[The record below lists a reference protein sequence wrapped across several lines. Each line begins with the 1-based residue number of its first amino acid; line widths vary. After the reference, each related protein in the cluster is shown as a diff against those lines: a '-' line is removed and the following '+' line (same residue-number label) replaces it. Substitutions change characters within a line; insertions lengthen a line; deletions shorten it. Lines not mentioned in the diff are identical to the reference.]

1 MPQASLTFDARKAA
15 VANVKR
21 AFYCRHRYEGVS
33 PDACQ
38 RCWASRKAPGFMQ
51 THAECVNAYR
61 AIAIRPFDRG
71 KLDPAETAIWALLYD
86 ELKALGE
93 DKAIVADKIIGKLA
107 DPERG
112 AFPLN
117 DRSLRDSILRMAAK
131 GYLIVSTVH
140 KPFGFFIPRDER
152 EVIAY
157 MGNLAARKHAL
168 EARQEVCME
177 FIHPPGKQLGHL
189 GTARAQE

>member
-1 MPQASLTFDARKAA
+1 LTFDTRKQALA
-15 VANVKR
+15 HVKR
-21 AFYCRHRYEGVS
+21 AFYCRHRCEGVS

-38 RCWASRKAPGFMQ
+38 RCWLTGKAPGFIR
-51 THAECVNAYR
+51 THAECIESFRV
-61 AIAIRPFDRG
+61 IAIRAFNRG
-71 KLDPAETAIWALLYD
+71 TLDPVEEAIWTLLYD
-86 ELKALGE
+86 ELKAVGE
-93 DKAIVADKIIGKLA
+93 EEAIVADKIIGKLKA
-107 DPERG
+107 PERG

-131 GYLIVSTVH
+131 GHLIVSTVH
-140 KPFGFFIPRDER
+140 KPFGFFIPKDEQ

-168 EARQEVCME
+168 DARQEVCME

-189 GTARAQE
+189 GIKTARAQE